1 MYICV
6 EWGGGQIVNV
16 SLEHKKFVCGY
27 LQGLVNSHLSHNVNM
42 MTKVDERANCIKIA
56 TSFYL

>member
-6 EWGGGQIVNV
+6 EREGGQIVNV

-42 MTKVDERANCIKIA
+42 MTKVDERANCIKN
-56 TSFYL
+56 YL